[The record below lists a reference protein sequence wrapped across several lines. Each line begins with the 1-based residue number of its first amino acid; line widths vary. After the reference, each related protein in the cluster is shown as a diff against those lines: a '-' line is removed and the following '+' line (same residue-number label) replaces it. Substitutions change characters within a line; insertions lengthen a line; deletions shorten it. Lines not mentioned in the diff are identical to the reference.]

1 VRPVKVLPCGDAAL
15 LLEVGELD
23 AVLALAAA
31 VRAAG
36 LPGVLDVVPAART
49 VLLTTVPGTDLAAL
63 RRAVL
68 ALPVDADDA
77 RPDGDTVE
85 VPVVYDGPDLDE
97 VGRLT
102 GLGAEG
108 VVEAH
113 TAILWRVGFG
123 GFAPG
128 FAYLASDDD
137 RLHVPRRSEPRTTVP
152 AGSVGLA
159 GEFSGIY
166 PRSSPGGWQLIGRTG
181 ATLWDVDADP
191 PALLQPGARV
201 RFVRTSEPERA
212 PEGGTDSVPAPTCGP
227 RGLEIVATGAL
238 ALLQDLGRVGLAASG
253 VGRSGAA
260 DRAALRL
267 ANRLVANPEGAAAIE
282 STFGGLVV
290 RAGPDLPAP
299 LLVALTGAPAP
310 ADVDGTPVGH
320 HALVGLRAGQVLR
333 LGPPPVGLRTYLA
346 VRGGIAVPEVLGSRS
361 TDVLSGV
368 GPAPL
373 AAGDVLPVGPEPHA
387 LPLVDVAPV
396 ALPAGGTVVLR
407 AVLGP
412 RADWLADPGAL
423 ARTTWT
429 ASGRSDRV
437 GVRLEGGPLRRRE
450 AGELPSEGVVRGA
463 VQVPAGGEPVLFGA
477 DHPVTGGYPVVA
489 VVVDADLDRAAQLRP
504 GQQVR
509 FVLVGPTPSSSPSS
523 STKESS

>member
-1 VRPVKVLPCGDAAL
+1 MRVLTCGDAAL
-15 LLEVGELD
+15 LLEVGDLGT
-23 AVLALAAA
+23 VLALAGA
-31 VRAAG
+31 VRSAD

-49 VLLTTVPGTDLAAL
+49 VLLLTVPGTDLGAL

-68 ALPVDADDA
+68 ALPVDASA
-77 RPDGDTVE
+77 APPDGETVE
-85 VPVVYDGPDLDE
+85 IPVVYDGPDLDE

-102 GLGAEG
+102 GLGADG

-113 TAILWRVGFG
+113 TATPWRVGFG

-128 FAYLASDDD
+128 FAYLAGGDE
-137 RLHVPRRSEPRTTVP
+137 RLHVPRRDEPRTTVP

-159 GEFSGIY
+159 GEFSGVY
-166 PRSSPGGWQLIGRTG
+166 PRTSPGGWQLIGRT
-181 ATLWDVDADP
+181 AADLWNAHRRP

-201 RFVRTSEPERA
+201 RFVRTSEPQPA
-212 PEGGTDSVPAPTCGP
+212 PEGGRDSVVAPTCGN
-227 RGLEIVATGAL
+227 RRLEVVATGAL
-238 ALLQDLGRVGLAASG
+238 ALVQDLGRSGAGASG

-267 ANRLVANPEGAAAIE
+267 GNRLVANPGSAAAVE
-282 STFGGLVV
+282 VVVGGFVV

-320 HALVGLRAGQVLR
+320 HALVTLRSGQTLR
-333 LGPPPVGLRTYLA
+333 LGPPPTGLRTYLA
-346 VRGGIAVPEVLGSRS
+346 VRGGVDVDAVLGSRS

-373 AAGDVLPVGPEPHA
+373 APGDLLPVGPEPTD
-387 LPLVDVAPV
+387 LPRVDVAPV
-396 ALPAGGTVVLR
+396 AVPTGDVVTLR

-412 RADWLADPGAL
+412 RADWIDDPTAL
-423 ARTTWT
+423 ARTEWT

-437 GVRLEGGPLRRRE
+437 GIRLEGESLRRAYTE
-450 AGELPSEGVVRGA
+450 ELPSEGMVRGA
-463 VQVPAGGEPVLFGA
+463 IQVPPGGEPVLFGA

-489 VVVDADLDRAAQLRP
+489 VVLDADMDRAAQIRP

-509 FVLVGPTPSSSPSS
+509 FRLQETP
-523 STKESS
+523 

>member
-1 VRPVKVLPCGDAAL
+1 MLPCGDAAVL
-15 LLEVGELD
+15 CEVDSLS
-23 AVLALAAA
+23 AVLALAAV
-31 VRAAG
+31 VRAAD

-49 VLLTTVPGTDLAAL
+49 VLLLTAPGTDLPAL
-63 RRAVL
+63 RRAVGD
-68 ALPVDADDA
+68 LPVDPSAA
-77 RPDGDTVE
+77 APDGEIVE
-85 VPVVYDGPDLDE
+85 IPVVYDGPDLDE

-108 VVEAH
+108 VVQAH
-113 TAILWRVGFG
+113 TATPWRVGFG

-128 FAYLASDDD
+128 FAYLAGGDE
-137 RLHVPRRSEPRTTVP
+137 RLHVPRRDEPRTAVP

-159 GEFSGIY
+159 GEFSGVY
-166 PRSSPGGWQLIGRTG
+166 PRSSPGGWQLIGSTTVR
-181 ATLWDVDADP
+181 LWDARRTP
-191 PALLQPGARV
+191 AALLRPGAEV
-201 RFVRTSEPERA
+201 RFVRVAEAAAPPADEPGGDA
-212 PEGGTDSVPAPTCGP
+212 VPECGP
-227 RGLEIVATGAL
+227 RRLEVLATGAL
-238 ALLQDLGRVGLAASG
+238 ALVQDLGRPGAGATG

-267 ANRLVANPEGAAAIE
+267 GNRLVANPPSAAAVE
-282 STFGGLVV
+282 VVFGGLAV

-320 HALVGLRAGQVLR
+320 HALVTLRAGQTLR
-333 LGPPPVGLRTYLA
+333 LGPPPTGLRTYLA
-346 VRGGIAVPEVLGSRS
+346 VRGGVEVDAVLGSRS
-361 TDVLSGV
+361 SDVLSGI

-373 AAGDVLPVGPEPHA
+373 APGDVVPIGPEPGSP
-387 LPLVDVAPV
+387 PLVDVAPV
-396 ALPAGGTVVLR
+396 ALPTGDAVTLR

-412 RADWLADPGAL
+412 RADWTADPAAL

-437 GVRLEGGPLRRRE
+437 GMRLEGPPLERRDR
-450 AGELPSEGVVRGA
+450 GELPSEGMVRGA
-463 VQVPAGGEPVLFGA
+463 VQVPPGGEPVLFGA

-489 VVVDADLDRAAQLRP
+489 VVLDADMDRAAQIRP

-509 FVLVGPTPSSSPSS
+509 FRLLETP
-523 STKESS
+523 